1 MKLII
6 LAAGYATRLYPLT
19 INQPKPLLKV
29 SERPMI
35 EHVIDHLKDVPELTG
50 VIIISNEKFHG
61 HFEKW
66 ASDYQISG
74 QNIPITVV
82 NDKSTDENNRL
93 GAIGDMV
100 FAMND
105 QSVDED
111 VIVVAGDNLFSQSIK
126 AFGEFC
132 LEKKAPVLGVY
143 DVGRLEDTKKYSEV
157 QTDMNG
163 HITSFEEKPEYP
175 TTTVIGIALYYN
187 PKDLIPTIK
196 QYVEDGHNADQP
208 GRLVQWLYPRIP
220 VFTWSLPGL
229 WYDIGSTETLEE
241 ANRIFSEL

>member
-1 MKLII
+1 
-6 LAAGYATRLYPLT
+6 
-19 INQPKPLLKV
+19 
-29 SERPMI
+29 MI

-157 QTDMNG
+157 HTDMNG

-175 TTTVIGIALYYN
+175 TTTVIGIALYYY

-196 QYVEDGHNADQP
+196 KYVEDGHNADQP

-229 WYDIGSTETLEE
+229 WYDIGSKETLEE

>member
-157 QTDMNG
+157 HTDMNG

-175 TTTVIGIALYYN
+175 TTTVIGIALYYY

-196 QYVEDGHNADQP
+196 KYVEDGHNADQP
-208 GRLVQWLYPRIP
+208 GRLVQWLYPHIP

-229 WYDIGSTETLEE
+229 WYDIGSKETLEE

>member
-1 MKLII
+1 
-6 LAAGYATRLYPLT
+6 
-19 INQPKPLLKV
+19 
-29 SERPMI
+29 MI

-157 QTDMNG
+157 HTDMNG

-175 TTTVIGIALYYN
+175 TTTVIGIALYYY

-196 QYVEDGHNADQP
+196 KYVED
-208 GRLVQWLYPRIP
+208 
-220 VFTWSLPGL
+220 
-229 WYDIGSTETLEE
+229 
-241 ANRIFSEL
+241 

>member
-74 QNIPITVV
+74 QNIPVTVV

-111 VIVVAGDNLFSQSIK
+111 VIVVAGDNLLVRASRL
-126 AFGEFC
+126 
-132 LEKKAPVLGVY
+132 LENFAWKR
-143 DVGRLEDTKKYSEV
+143 RLR
-157 QTDMNG
+157 
-163 HITSFEEKPEYP
+163 F
-175 TTTVIGIALYYN
+175 
-187 PKDLIPTIK
+187 
-196 QYVEDGHNADQP
+196 
-208 GRLVQWLYPRIP
+208 
-220 VFTWSLPGL
+220 
-229 WYDIGSTETLEE
+229 
-241 ANRIFSEL
+241 

>member
-105 QSVDED
+105 QSVNED

-157 QTDMNG
+157 HTDMNG

-175 TTTVIGIALYYN
+175 TTTVIGIALYYY

-196 QYVEDGHNADQP
+196 KYVEDGHNADQP
-208 GRLVQWLYPRIP
+208 GRLVQWLYTRIP

-229 WYDIGSTETLEE
+229 WYDIGSKETLEE